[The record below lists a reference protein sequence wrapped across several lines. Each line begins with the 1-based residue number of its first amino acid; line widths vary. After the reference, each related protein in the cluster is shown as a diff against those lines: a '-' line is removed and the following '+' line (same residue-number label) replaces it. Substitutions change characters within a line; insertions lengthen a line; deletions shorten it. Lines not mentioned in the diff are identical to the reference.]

1 MIYVTDLWYQSMGVM
16 IYATDRLVRNRIMDC
31 ERGEESHLTDVNVG
45 VYELNDKDNGRD
57 LLWTPDVF

>member
-1 MIYVTDLWYQSMGVM
+1 MGAMI

-57 LLWTPDVF
+57 LL